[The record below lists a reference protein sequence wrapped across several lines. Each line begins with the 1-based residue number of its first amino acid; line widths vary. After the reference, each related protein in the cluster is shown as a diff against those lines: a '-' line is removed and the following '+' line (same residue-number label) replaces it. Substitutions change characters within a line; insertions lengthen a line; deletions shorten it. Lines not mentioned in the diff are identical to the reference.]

1 MSTEEQLSTDVKFD
15 GKIVRVRVDA
25 VRLPGGR
32 EATREVVEHAAS
44 VVVVP
49 VDADRNV
56 LLVRQ
61 FRYPVGHSPLEA
73 PAGGVETG
81 ESPDDSAQRELQ
93 EETGYAS
100 RDLLTLGGFWMSP
113 GSCTEYMHAY
123 LARELVPS
131 QLNPRLGRKHHGR
144 TGPDRARQEARPV
157 GRDRGRPDSRRAL
170 HSHADAGWLSR
181 SINAGGCPTNEGS
194 EEEQT

>member
-1 MSTEEQLSTDVKFD
+1 MSTEEQRSTDIAFD

-25 VRLPGGR
+25 VGLPGGR
-32 EATREVVEHAAS
+32 ESTREVVEHAAS
-44 VVVVP
+44 VVIVP
-49 VDADRNV
+49 VDADGNV

-61 FRYPVGHSPLEA
+61 FRYPVGHSLLEA

-100 RDLLTLGGFWMSP
+100 RGLLALGGFWMSP
-113 GSCTEYMHAY
+113 GYCTEYMHAY

-131 QLNPRLGRKHHGR
+131 QLNPDEDEDITVERV
-144 TGPDRARQEARPV
+144 PIDRIKKLVRWGEIKDAKTVAALYMAMPML
-157 GRDRGRPDSRRAL
+157 DR
-170 HSHADAGWLSR
+170 
-181 SINAGGCPTNEGS
+181 
-194 EEEQT
+194 

>member
-49 VDADRNV
+49 VDSEGNV

-61 FRYPVGHSPLEA
+61 FHYLVGHSLLEA

-100 RDLLTLGGFWMSP
+100 RDLLALGGFWMSP
-113 GSCTEYMHAY
+113 GYCTEYMHAY

-131 QLNPRLGRKHHGR
+131 QLS
-144 TGPDRARQEARPV
+144 PDEDEDITVERVPIERAKKLVRWGEIEDAKTV
-157 GRDRGRPDSRRAL
+157 AALYMAMSMLDR
-170 HSHADAGWLSR
+170 
-181 SINAGGCPTNEGS
+181 
-194 EEEQT
+194 